1 MTYFFLITVLL
12 LGLAIGSFVN
22 SLAWRLYK
30 AKTLKGRSVCPTC
43 GHNLAWYDNIPLLSF
58 VLLKAKCRYCSQQ
71 ISWQYPLVEFM
82 TAILFALAFYYN
94 PLFPDFATN
103 DLTQAT
109 LLLIRN
115 WLLIVILT
123 TIFVM
128 DLRWYVI
135 VDKVSLPASA
145 IILAINLY
153 LGLPWQNLALA
164 GIIGGSFFLLQ
175 FVVSKG
181 KWIGGGDIR
190 LGLLMGVAL
199 GWPQVAV
206 ALFLAYILGSIYG
219 VLFIILGKKDLKAKV
234 PFGTFL
240 SLGTLITLFWGQQI
254 LNWYLGL
261 IL

>member
-1 MTYFFLITVLL
+1 MTYFFLITVWF

-22 SLAWRLYK
+22 SLAWRLYEK
-30 AKTLKGRSVCPTC
+30 KTLKGRSVCPNC
-43 GHNLAWYDNIPLLSF
+43 GHNLTWYDNIPLLSF

-71 ISWQYPLVEFM
+71 ISWQYPLVEFI
-82 TAILFALAFYYN
+82 TASLFTLAFYYN
-94 PLFPDFATN
+94 PLFPYFATN
-103 DLTQAT
+103 DVLEAGLT
-109 LLLIRN
+109 LIRN
-115 WLLIVILT
+115 WLLIAILT

-135 VDKVSLPASA
+135 VDKVSLPASV

-164 GIIGGSFFLLQ
+164 GIIGGGFFLLQ
-175 FVVSKG
+175 FVVSRG

-190 LGLLMGVAL
+190 LGLLMGLTL

-219 VLFIILGKKDLKAKV
+219 VLFIILGKKDLQAKV

-254 LNWYLGL
+254 LNWYLGWVL
-261 IL
+261 